1 MKKVFL
7 RFLAPLTI
15 TLALLSC
22 STGADNKNED
32 YNEWPL
38 PEELL
43 MYEEE
48 MNPEYTS
55 RTQALNAI
63 FNPDELGQMV
73 LVFDR
78 SEWDAHLKY
87 CDLNLDHEEM
97 VKAKGFYFA
106 KDNNKWFFKDIGFR
120 IRGNTSRV
128 RPQDFNGKYV
138 PAHFALDFEEW
149 IEDNS
154 DKKLANSMK
163 GLILKRFK
171 DDPTYCREVYAYNM
185 FRQSGIWIAPRA
197 AYTQLIIQI
206 QEEDGSF
213 ETINFG
219 VYAMIEEIK
228 KQFLKERTEELSE
241 IGGGKLEDNKG
252 HLWKLS
258 WPADFKNLDDNGIG
272 EESSNKVKDSNGKL
286 IGIDVKSFPYDYKGD
301 KTLEEGKTQL
311 KEFVAEL
318 NALPNCND
326 GNNDEADI
334 ATIKEFYTNK
344 MDGDLFLRTYAV
356 NVILGMWD
364 DYWINNN
371 NFYFYFDTNGKA
383 YFIPYDYDNVLG
395 VNGIGID
402 SAKHNPLEW
411 GSLSDGN
418 RPLIQKILQVPEYME
433 AYKSYLDEYSNED
446 SYFDDD
452 KSITRI
458 KKWHEMIKP
467 YIYGNKL
474 NYDFEQPNTDRYCGV
489 YKEIADFPADWGN
502 PYKEYKLYTSGNMNY
517 FTVRQN
523 TIKDY
528 LGTSGKLVLTLDA
541 GKGFFYQNSSNYEI
555 KSYAYT
561 FEKGDSLQKI
571 LNANGFNYW
580 TAWYDDDNP
589 GFLYGYEE
597 NGIYYYPDWFCD
609 KNGDL
614 VSETTTFSKSTTLY
628 SLYRR
633 FYTATLDLN
642 GGSYNGS
649 TDSVNKLIPE
659 VYYISRFDITP
670 VKNGYTFGGWTNTKD
685 GTEVIE
691 RMPSEDSTFYAYW
704 ISPDSIYIPYAFNE
718 DGTITF
724 TFRPEYFNVTVNET
738 NTIYLM
744 SSNSNWQADSKYQLT
759 KQDDGTYQL
768 TLNWENDAKSGFDYF
783 NGYKFLVNNNW
794 VGYDK
799 YKGELPNSFAYY
811 AGEHD
816 NQMNFKIFY

>member
-1 MKKVFL
+1 MKKVFS

-22 STGADNKNED
+22 STGTDNKNED
-32 YNEWPL
+32 YNEGPL

-43 MYEEE
+43 MYDEE
-48 MNPEYTS
+48 MNPEYDS

-78 SEWDAHLKY
+78 SEWDAHLEY

-106 KDNNKWFFKDIGFR
+106 KDNKKWFFKDIGFR

-128 RPQDFNGKYV
+128 RPEDFNGKYV

-149 IEDNS
+149 IEDDS

-171 DDPTYCREVYAYNM
+171 DDPTYCREVYGYNM
-185 FRQSGIWIAPRA
+185 FRQCGIWIAPRA
-197 AYTQLIIQI
+197 AYTRLIIQI
-206 QEEDGSF
+206 QEDDGSY
-213 ETINFG
+213 ETVNYG

-228 KQFLKERTEELSE
+228 KQFLKERTAEV
-241 IGGGKLEDNKG
+241 GGGELNSNKG
-252 HLWKLS
+252 DLWKLS
-258 WPADFKNLDDNGIG
+258 WGADFKDLNSIG
-272 EESSNKVKDSNGKL
+272 EESSKKIVDSNGKVTD
-286 IGIDVKSFPYDYKGD
+286 IKVESFAYDYKGD
-301 KTLEEGKTQL
+301 NEFEDGKNQL
-311 KEFVAEL
+311 LSFANEL
-318 NALPNCND
+318 NNLPDCTD

-411 GSLSDGN
+411 GSLSDEN

-467 YIYGNKL
+467 YIYGSKL
-474 NYDFEQPNTDRYCGV
+474 NYDFEQPDTDRYCGV
-489 YKEIADFPADWGN
+489 YKEIADFPAEWGN

-523 TIKDY
+523 TIKQY
-528 LGTSGKLVLTLDA
+528 LNKSSELILTLKA
-541 GKGFFYQNSSNYEI
+541 GDGYFYQSQSNYQI
-555 KSYAYT
+555 KSYAFT
-561 FEKGDSLQKI
+561 FKKGDSLQKI
-571 LNANGFNYW
+571 LDANGFNGW
-580 TAWYDDDNP
+580 TIWQNNDYAIKYS
-589 GFLYGYEE
+589 YEKD
-597 NGIYYYPDWFCD
+597 GSFYYPDWFCD
-609 KNGDL
+609 ANGDL
-614 VSETTTFSKSTTLY
+614 VYKNTTFAESTTLN
-628 SLYRR
+628 SLYRK
-633 FYTATLDLN
+633 FFTATLNLN
-642 GGSYNGS
+642 GGIYNGS
-649 TDSVNKLIPE
+649 ENSVNKLIPE
-659 VYYISRFDITP
+659 VFYIDAFDIVP
-670 VKNGYTFGGWTNTKD
+670 SKDGFIFGGWTETKD
-685 GTEVIE
+685 GTDYVRI
-691 RMPSEDSTFYAYW
+691 MPSKNVTLYAKW
-704 ISPDSIYIPYAFNE
+704 VSSANVPYCFN
-718 DGTITF
+718 DNGTITF
-724 TFRPEYFNVTVNET
+724 TFRPNDFDVDCPDNATV
-738 NTIYLM
+738 YLM
-744 SSNSNWQADSKYQLT
+744 SSNCGWQENDVYKLT
-759 KQDDGTYQL
+759 KQDDGTYSI
-768 TLNWENDAKSGFDYF
+768 TLNWDSQVKSGIEYF
-783 NGYKFLVNNNW
+783 NGYKFLIKESNVW
-794 VGYDK
+794 LGYGQ
-799 YKGELPNSFAYY
+799 YKHELPNSLAYY
-811 AGEHD
+811 EGEHD
-816 NQMNFKIFY
+816 NQMNFKIVY